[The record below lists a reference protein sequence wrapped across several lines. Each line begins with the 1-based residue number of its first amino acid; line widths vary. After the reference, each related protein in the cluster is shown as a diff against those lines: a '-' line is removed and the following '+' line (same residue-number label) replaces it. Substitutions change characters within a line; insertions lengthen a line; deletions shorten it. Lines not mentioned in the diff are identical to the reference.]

1 MLRKLALASGVAEL
15 FLVRRTDDEYRE
27 EADMRRGYWVTFY
40 RSVSNALAESAM
52 RSYVTLS
59 VLVVG

>member
-1 MLRKLALASGVAEL
+1 
-15 FLVRRTDDEYRE
+15 
-27 EADMRRGYWVTFY
+27 MRRGYWVTFY
-40 RSVSNALAESAM
+40 RSVSNAAALAESAM